1 MRKKSQTE
9 TIWVRRQRVGQ
20 LIEARKG
27 NSQLLGIKVEKK
39 ERVSRITVDRP
50 PLNVLDIPLLRELD
64 ATLVSCAKESQTD
77 VLVIQG
83 AGQKAFSAGVD
94 IRDHTREKVPE
105 MLDVVHGV
113 IHKLFTVPQVTIA
126 AVQGVC
132 LGGGCELATSC
143 DFVLASEESSFAT
156 PEIHVGCYPPVALA
170 RFSSLIGY
178 HRAAE
183 MILTGR
189 RFSAREALD
198 MGLINRVLPSDQL
211 EAGLE
216 SLLEELLGKSGAVL
230 RLTLKGLRELSLEG
244 FSDALRR
251 SEELYREE
259 LLRTHDVEEGIRA
272 FVEKRKPRWL
282 HR

>member
-1 MRKKSQTE
+1 
-9 TIWVRRQRVGQ
+9 
-20 LIEARKG
+20 
-27 NSQLLGIKVEKK
+27 LGITVVKK
-39 ERVSRITVDRP
+39 ERVSLITVDRP

-64 ATLVSCAKESQTD
+64 ATLASCAKESQTD

-83 AGQKAFSAGVD
+83 AGRRAFSAGVD
-94 IRDHTREKVPE
+94 IRDHTRENVPE

-113 IHKLFTVPQVTIA
+113 IRKLFAVPQVTIA

-132 LGGGCELATSC
+132 LGGGCELATCC
-143 DFVLASEESSFAT
+143 DFVLASEDSSFAT
-156 PEIHVGCYPPVALA
+156 PEIQVGCYPPVALA
-170 RFSSLIGY
+170 RFASLIGY

-183 MILTGR
+183 MMLTGR

-198 MGLINRVLPSDQL
+198 IGLISRVLPGDQL
-211 EAGLE
+211 EAGVE
-216 SLLEELLGKSGAVL
+216 SLLEDLLGKSGAVL
-230 RLTLKGLRELSLEG
+230 RVTVKGLRELSLAG
-244 FSDALRR
+244 FSAALAR
-251 SEELYREE
+251 SEQLYREE

>member
-1 MRKKSQTE
+1 
-9 TIWVRRQRVGQ
+9 
-20 LIEARKG
+20 
-27 NSQLLGIKVEKK
+27 LGVKVKNK
-39 ERVSRITVDRP
+39 ERVVHITMDRP

-64 ATLVSCAKESQTD
+64 AVLTACAEDTAAD
-77 VLVIQG
+77 VMVIEG
-83 AGQKAFSAGVD
+83 AGQRAFSAGVD

-113 IHKLFTVPQVTIA
+113 IRKLLALPQVTIA
-126 AVQGVC
+126 VVRGVC
-132 LGGGCELATSC
+132 LGGGCELASSC
-143 DFVLASEESSFAT
+143 DLVVASEESSFAT

-189 RFSAREALD
+189 TFSAQEALA
-198 MGLINRVLPSDQL
+198 MGLINRVFPGDQL
-211 EAGLE
+211 EGELK

-230 RLTLKGLRELSLEG
+230 RIALKGLRELSLKG
-244 FSDALRR
+244 FADALRR
-251 SEELYREE
+251 SEDLYCTE
-259 LLRTHDVEEGIRA
+259 LLHTEDVEEGIRA
-272 FVEKRKPRWL
+272 FLEKRKPQWM